1 MGLFQGRKHFTGTVA
16 RKRLSILL
24 TAERLD
30 CAPRNMQMM
39 KNDLTMALGRY
50 LSVEEDRISIRIDY
64 SPAVM
69 TIRIPLHNSE
79 DKHVKII

>member
-1 MGLFQGRKHFTGTVA
+1 MGLFQGRKHFPGTVA
-16 RKRLSILL
+16 RKRLSSLL